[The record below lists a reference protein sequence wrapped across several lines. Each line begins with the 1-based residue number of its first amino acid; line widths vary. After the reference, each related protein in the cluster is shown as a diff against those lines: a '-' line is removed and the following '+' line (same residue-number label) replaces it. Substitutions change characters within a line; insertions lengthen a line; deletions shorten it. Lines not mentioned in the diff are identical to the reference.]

1 MKQKKGFVKWI
12 QSGKVNRRLCMI
24 VFMFAPLALLFTFTY
39 LPFAEMV
46 QFSFY
51 DMKYIGERTFV
62 GLENYVEVF
71 SREDCFN
78 ALKLSLYYMGASF
91 VQLALALYFASILS
105 FKIKGAG
112 VFKGFLFF
120 PYLVCGIAV
129 GFIFKFFYTVL
140 QWCGFEL
147 DNLPYWLKDTNIN
160 NISLAATSVWRYM
173 GQNMVLFIGAIMSVD
188 SSLYEAAAIDG
199 ASGWQKF
206 RYVIFPSIKTI
217 IVLNMILSITGSL
230 SAFEPPY
237 VITKGEFG
245 TGTYFVIMD
254 KLAHASQK
262 VGLASA
268 MAVVL
273 LIIILLVTFIQKAAF
288 KYFFGE
294 GEQEAIRTVR
304 KRKKLAKKEQKELSV
319 NLNREVSR
327 NVSGKA

>member
-112 VFKGFLFF
+112 VLKVFVF

-129 GFIFKFFYTVL
+129 GFIFKFFYTRGFVLDTVL

-160 NISLAATSVWRYM
+160 NISWL
-173 GQNMVLFIGAIMSVD
+173 QH
-188 SSLYEAAAIDG
+188 LYG
-199 ASGWQKF
+199 
-206 RYVIFPSIKTI
+206 VIWGRTWFF
-217 IVLNMILSITGSL
+217 LSERSCL
-230 SAFEPPY
+230 W
-237 VITKGEFG
+237 
-245 TGTYFVIMD
+245 
-254 KLAHASQK
+254 
-262 VGLASA
+262 
-268 MAVVL
+268 
-273 LIIILLVTFIQKAAF
+273 ILLFMKQQRLMVQVDGKN
-288 KYFFGE
+288 
-294 GEQEAIRTVR
+294 
-304 KRKKLAKKEQKELSV
+304 SV
-319 NLNREVSR
+319 M
-327 NVSGKA
+327 